1 MENVTDFDQL
11 TKATRRREFDD
22 GLMDYVFGGTFLL
35 IGILGWFFFSSFG
48 LRWFIGSYLQSR
60 EITIIALIAIFALF
74 ILLILGARRVIEN
87 IRRQTLW
94 KNQGFVKSLRWQV
107 SWQTNAAA
115 VIVFVAMI
123 VAAVW
128 LMSQGYVNQDFVLR
142 TLVSSSGIA
151 TGIVF
156 FGMGKELDL
165 QRYKWI
171 GAVGGILS
179 TVIIFV
185 PISFSIA
192 WLVLGIIWMVV
203 LTVSGSWALR
213 KSILELREQDGE

>member
-1 MENVTDFDQL
+1 MENVSDFDQL

-35 IGILGWFFFSSFG
+35 IGIIGWFFFSSFG
-48 LRWFIGSYLQSR
+48 LRWFVGSLLQNR

-74 ILLILGARRVIEN
+74 ILLIMGARRVIEN

-123 VAAVW
+123 VVAVW
-128 LMSQGYVNQDFVLR
+128 LMSQGYVNQEFVLR

-165 QRYKWI
+165 QRYRWI

-179 TVIIFV
+179 TVMIFV

-213 KSILELREQDGE
+213 KSILELREQDSE

>member
-1 MENVTDFDQL
+1 MENVTDFDRL

-48 LRWFIGSYLQSR
+48 LRWFVGSFLKSR

-128 LMSQGYVNQDFVLR
+128 LISQGYVNQDFVLR

-171 GAVGGILS
+171 GAVGVILS
-179 TVIIFV
+179 TVIIIV

-192 WLVLGIIWMVV
+192 WLVLGVIWMVV
-203 LTVSGSWALR
+203 LAVSGSWALR

>member
-1 MENVTDFDQL
+1 M
-11 TKATRRREFDD
+11 
-22 GLMDYVFGGTFLL
+22 
-35 IGILGWFFFSSFG
+35 
-48 LRWFIGSYLQSR
+48 
-60 EITIIALIAIFALF
+60 
-74 ILLILGARRVIEN
+74 IEN

-94 KNQGFVKSLRWQV
+94 KNLGFVKSLRWQV
-107 SWQTNAAA
+107 SWQTNAVA
-115 VIVFVAMI
+115 VIVFVTMI

-128 LMSQGYVNQDFVLR
+128 LMSQGYVNQEFILR

-165 QRYKWI
+165 QRYKWT

-192 WLVLGIIWMVV
+192 WLVLGIIWMAV

-213 KSILELREQDGE
+213 KSILELREQDSE